1 MTENGQYHMPQ
12 SAPITPP
19 STERGRYEA
28 IKDIE
33 LEIEEMR
40 ALASDGIIVR
50 YESKNT
56 IKRWTKHLSLVVK
69 QTGSI
74 ESRLVEIE
82 SQIGG
87 RVLQR
92 PAHVVSQ
99 RFWFHGGDWFYESS
113 DGQSSLFARYHIS
126 DDRIYKLVQGKA
138 IAFSEAEANHLLQ
151 IIPLYF
157 QAVCRD
163 LYEKDVNSTQNMTL
177 QLAV

>member
-1 MTENGQYHMPQ
+1 MPQ
-12 SAPITPP
+12 QPQLARPP
-19 STERGRYEA
+19 QERARYEA

-40 ALASDGIIVR
+40 ALATDATIVR

-56 IKRWTKHLSLVVK
+56 IKRWTKHLALVVK
-69 QTGSI
+69 QPESIERRLVDI
-74 ESRLVEIE
+74 ESR
-82 SQIGG
+82 IGG
-87 RVLQR
+87 TVLQK

-113 DGQSSLFARYHIS
+113 DAQTALFARYHVS
-126 DDRIYKLVQGKA
+126 DDRIYKLVNGKA
-138 IAFSEAEANHLLQ
+138 IAFSEAEAAHLLQ
-151 IIPLYF
+151 TIPLYF

-163 LYEKDVNSTQNMTL
+163 LYEKDVNPTQNMTL